1 MLILRRRVG
10 DSILI
15 GDDVELTVLEVTGTR
30 VKLGVTAPASVKVQ
44 RKEVRL
50 SAAQNQE
57 AAVSAVDGTLKRLA
71 LELRCVND

>member
-44 RKEVRL
+44 RKEVRM

-71 LELRCVND
+71 LELRHVDD

>member
-71 LELRCVND
+71 LELRRVND